1 MECTVSDL
9 WNIEPLIQYSF
20 TLIRQPTFVLYKT
33 GCDFFIHGY
42 CCVMDFCYTIH
53 LQIPF

>member
-20 TLIRQPTFVLYKT
+20 TLIRQPTFVLYKQAVPSL
-33 GCDFFIHGY
+33 FMVI
-42 CCVMDFCYTIH
+42 VV
-53 LQIPF
+53 